1 MPLFTILTLFP
12 EAVESYLDVG
22 VLGLA
27 VRKGTIR
34 VRAVDLRDFTRDR
47 HRTTDDRPYGG
58 GPGMVLRPEPV
69 AEAVEWV
76 EREHGPHRRFV
87 MDPAGRP
94 FAQADAR
101 DLARPDERVLLLAG
115 RYEGIDAR
123 VLEQFSF
130 EPLTIGDFVL
140 AGGELPALCVLEAA
154 ARLVPGVLGD
164 ARSAEQDSF
173 TEAST
178 LDHPHYT
185 RPRVFRGDAVPEVL
199 MSGDHA
205 AIESWR
211 EEQARARAA
220 RWRPDLGARAGE
232 HAP

>member
-12 EAVESYLDVG
+12 EAVESYLAVG
-22 VLGLA
+22 VLGIA

-34 VRAVDLRDFTRDR
+34 VQAIDLRDFTRDR

-58 GPGMVLRPEPV
+58 GPGMVLRPEPI

-76 EREHGPHRRFV
+76 EREHGPHRRLV

-94 FAQADAR
+94 FQQGDAR
-101 DLARPDERVLLLAG
+101 ALAAEQRTLLLAG

-123 VLEQFSF
+123 VLEQFEF
-130 EPLTIGDFVL
+130 EPVTLGDFVL
-140 AGGELPALCVLEAA
+140 AGGELPALCMLEAA
-154 ARLVPGVLGD
+154 ARLIPGVLGD
-164 ARSAEQDSF
+164 ERSAVEDSF

-185 RPRVFRGDAVPEVL
+185 RPRVFRGDGVPEVL

-205 AIESWR
+205 AIECWR
-211 EEQARARAA
+211 EDQARARAR
-220 RWRPDLGARAGE
+220 RWRPDLARREGEGGGA
-232 HAP
+232 